1 MKSGILIS
9 TLLLVTAAITS
20 GQQPTHVPKP
30 HKASFDWLFD
40 GTQWL
45 DEKDQLKVTKALTP
59 EERKALIEAISVL
72 FRPGRKIGSAASE
85 KKLLNDVNATRV
97 KLIDLNGHGIP
108 EVIAQGT
115 GEESCS
121 PTGNCDFWVFMRSGS
136 GYKLILDKGAVQTFA
151 ISSRRT
157 NGFNDLVLGQHGS
170 AFESELFVYRFTDG
184 KYHRGPCYNA
194 SWQRL
199 VGDEWQELKNP
210 IITPCNR

>member
-1 MKSGILIS
+1 MKSALVAMS
-9 TLLLVTAAITS
+9 LLASMLVLAS
-20 GQQPTHVPKP
+20 GQQPTPVSKP

-45 DEKDQLKVTKALTP
+45 GEKDQIKVTKALTP

-85 KKLLNDVNATRV
+85 KKLLKDVMDTYV
-97 KLIDLNGHGIP
+97 KLVDLNGDGIP
-108 EVIAQGT
+108 DVIAQGT

-170 AFESELFVYRFTDG
+170 AYERDLFVYHFADG
-184 KYHRGPCYNA
+184 RYRLGPCYSA
-194 SWQRL
+194 SWERL